1 MVSVV
6 SIPDVCLLAYFY
18 NNSWKMLCVF
28 YFYFYSYS
36 FLLYDNIFP
45 NTKFVRYSDILLKK
59 HKLHLS
65 HLFCCNHTCCCI
77 NMVSVTSASRYI
89 MSVSRYHPRYQ
100 IRSSMYISGPIPRI
114 SQNCRRQFRS
124 RLNLWFIFLFS
135 LIYLKMHKPSYR
147 ILCVR

>member
-28 YFYFYSYS
+28 YFCFYSYS

-100 IRSSMYISGPIPRI
+100 SRSSMYISGPIPRNFAELSEAVPI
-114 SQNCRRQFRS
+114 EAES
-124 RLNLWFIFLFS
+124 LVYFS
-135 LIYLKMHKPSYR
+135 LQFDLSKNAQAI
-147 ILCVR
+147 I